1 MAQAIAVLWV
11 AWITPSHVWLDVSRH
26 CPWIAPDIYFCI
38 SALAL
43 LACDAGWLYNPLI
56 CAVGMSRFIA
66 HQFGIHPV
74 HAVISTFVF
83 FTCNDGFLL
92 SAHYCVAF
100 CHGLSYLNCKT
111 SLFCVSGI
119 KFIRLWYEMAHS
131 PIICAACGPC
141 YRCYM
146 GPLHHSITWLDY
158 CPRIAPYPLMMRYGC
173 ISPSSGRLVVTG

>member
-1 MAQAIAVLWV
+1 MVPGSLSSIGLKKLYFRHLLYLVMIRDRLFTRHLRSLWPRLSLFYGSPESPHRMCGLTCRV
-11 AWITPSHVWLDVSRH
+11 IFHELHPTFISV
-26 CPWIAPDIYFCI
+26 F

-74 HAVISTFVF
+74 HDVISTFVF

-111 SLFCVSGI
+111 SLSCVSGI
-119 KFIRLWYEMAHS
+119 KFIRL
-131 PIICAACGPC
+131 
-141 YRCYM
+141 
-146 GPLHHSITWLDY
+146 
-158 CPRIAPYPLMMRYGC
+158 
-173 ISPSSGRLVVTG
+173 

>member
-26 CPWIAPDIYFCI
+26 FPWIAPDIYFCI

-43 LACDAGWLYNPLI
+43 SACDAGWLYNPLI

-74 HAVISTFVF
+74 HDVISTFVF
-83 FTCNDGFLL
+83 FTC
-92 SAHYCVAF
+92 
-100 CHGLSYLNCKT
+100 
-111 SLFCVSGI
+111 I